1 MRVYI
6 SGPMSNYKDLNFPA
20 FDAAKA
26 LLLAEG
32 HEVVSPV
39 DLERERDDRSYEEK
53 LRDDCK
59 YLLDCDAIYMLK
71 GWNASTGACLE
82 KFIAQTLGMREIYEP
97 GAFRFRLTVGSRHA

>member
-1 MRVYI
+1 
-6 SGPMSNYKDLNFPA
+6 MSNYKDLNFPA

-32 HEVVSPV
+32 HEVVSPA
-39 DLERERDDRSYEEK
+39 DLERERDTRSYEEK

-59 YLLDCDAIYMLK
+59 YLLDCDTIYMLK
-71 GWNASTGACLE
+71 GWNASRGARLE

-97 GAFRFRLTVGSRHA
+97 GSYVFRVWLRTRHA